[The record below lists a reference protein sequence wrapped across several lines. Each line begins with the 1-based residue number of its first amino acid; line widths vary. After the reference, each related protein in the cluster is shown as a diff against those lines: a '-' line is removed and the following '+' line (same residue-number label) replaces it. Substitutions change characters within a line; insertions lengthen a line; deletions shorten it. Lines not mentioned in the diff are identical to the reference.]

1 MSKKPTNLLS
11 NRLMKNVNA
20 LTEFTEEH
28 KMLQES
34 QTALVDKMHE
44 LTRGMDELDILRKSI
59 QQSSEKL
66 TQLAGAVRQEMGAGL
81 YRMQENTEVLET
93 IKSDMLDDA
102 TLLGQK
108 LALLAQSNGNF
119 VKDIISQTTEAS
131 RVEAFAALDGETLEK
146 LTQDLIAE
154 KTKRDSRSAD

>member
-1 MSKKPTNLLS
+1 MTKKASNLLS
-11 NRLMKNVNA
+11 NRLLKNVGA
-20 LTEFTEEH
+20 LSEFKIEH
-28 KMLQES
+28 KMLQDS

-81 YRMQENTEVLET
+81 YRMRENAEVLDAIEA
-93 IKSDMLDDA
+93 DMLDDA
-102 TLLGQK
+102 TLLAQK

-119 VKDIISQTTEAS
+119 VKDIVQQTTEAS
-131 RVEAFAALDGETLEK
+131 RVEALQLLDSEILEQW
-146 LTQDLIAE
+146 TQDLIAE
-154 KTKRDSRSAD
+154 KTRRDNQ